1 MSTGHERDQSEHRHA
16 NVRLPKPVKSS
27 RQGLDLAEQKVDRLG
42 PVEHTVAASNIGQ
55 VPCSEQSLDSHQA
68 VLDKIYPNTIP
79 LKPIPP
85 YSISAPP
92 QSSVKGF
99 SRSRIPSLPPIK
111 DVSLAELPFKHQGSI
126 GAPRLTVSNASYERL
141 EFLGDAY
148 IEIIATRL
156 IYSRFWHLPPGRLS
170 QVREMV
176 VKNET
181 LAQYSVAY
189 GFDKMVQI
197 PPTTILGTKTWTKT
211 MGDVFEAYVAA
222 VILAD
227 PTHGFNTVEEWLT
240 ELWTPKLMQMNIPA
254 QPHTNAMAKQ
264 DLAKKVMGKN
274 IKLQYKDESPTE
286 KIKKEGK
293 VWYSIGAYITGWGWE
308 DQHLGSGKG
317 LSRYEAG
324 IDAAVDALNNPLVEE
339 IATIKRDFDAKVKAE
354 RERQGVKEA
363 NNVE

>member
-1 MSTGHERDQSEHRHA
+1 M
-16 NVRLPKPVKSS
+16 
-27 RQGLDLAEQKVDRLG
+27 
-42 PVEHTVAASNIGQ
+42 VAASNNGQ
-55 VPCSEQSLDSHQA
+55 VLCSEQSLDSHRA

-85 YSISAPP
+85 HRISASP
-92 QSSVKGF
+92 QPSGKDSA
-99 SRSRIPSLPPIK
+99 RSRIPSLPQIK
-111 DVSLAELPFKHQGSI
+111 DASLAQLPFKHQGTI
-126 GAPRLTVSNASYERL
+126 GAPRLTASNASYERL

-189 GFDKMVQI
+189 GFDKRVQI
-197 PPTTILGTKTWTKT
+197 PPTTLLGTKLWTKT

-227 PTHGFNTVEEWLT
+227 ATHGFNTVEEWLT
-240 ELWTPKLMQMNIPA
+240 ELWAPKLMQMNIPGK
-254 QPHTNAMAKQ
+254 PHPNAMAKQ
-264 DLAKKVMGKN
+264 DLAKMVMGKD

-286 KIKKEGK
+286 IIKKEGK
-293 VWYSIGAYITGWGWE
+293 VWYSVAAYITGWGWE

-317 LSRYEAG
+317 LSRNEAS
-324 IDAAVDALNNPLVEE
+324 INAAVDALKTPLVEK
-339 IATIKRDFDAKVKAE
+339 IAAVKRDFDAKFKAE

-363 NNVE
+363 KSIG